1 MLPFQDT
8 KLSPKER
15 AHDLCARLTS
25 QEKTGQLNQRL
36 YGFQSVRRE
45 GERLTLDEAFLTA
58 PDTVYPVA
66 AATTSQATIGSAYIN
81 DADVNSGSPST
92 NYGSSSTLWV
102 GYINGAKYRSY
113 VQFCIEPY
121 ESYIAPYGIT
131 DAYLLLYEK
140 SGNTSTFTM
149 QPRIPNNIWT
159 YTSLTWNNQPG
170 YLSAFNG
177 VSAPSNVP
185 LTQTSTMYRV
195 YMTAYVQACMRN
207 YVSQALPRTIHEQ
220 RGLMLKIA
228 NETSAQVR
236 MFNSTNAS
244 SNKPTLMIYYNPSYY
259 GTAGTYWDTDGEDPN
274 CAGYALGRAQY
285 ADARVFTFSG
295 NGTVMSEEA
304 YLADLIDHYSTH
316 LNAAVTVD
324 NSQGQSAAVPAGT
337 YRMAFRARR
346 VVMSDGY
353 IADYHVIVQNKN
365 GSWSGKMGTSP
376 SAKLGL
382 INVTA
387 NSDPAVWD
395 TVWNVNDPN
404 MSTYLLLVT
413 GSYR

>member
-1 MLPFQDT
+1 
-8 KLSPKER
+8 
-15 AHDLCARLTS
+15 
-25 QEKTGQLNQRL
+25 
-36 YGFQSVRRE
+36 
-45 GERLTLDEAFLTA
+45 
-58 PDTVYPVA
+58 
-66 AATTSQATIGSAYIN
+66 
-81 DADVNSGSPST
+81 
-92 NYGSSSTLWV
+92 
-102 GYINGAKYRSY
+102 
-113 VQFCIEPY
+113 
-121 ESYIAPYGIT
+121 
-131 DAYLLLYEK
+131 
-140 SGNTSTFTM
+140 
-149 QPRIPNNIWT
+149 
-159 YTSLTWNNQPG
+159 
-170 YLSAFNG
+170 
-177 VSAPSNVP
+177 
-185 LTQTSTMYRV
+185 
-195 YMTAYVQACMRN
+195 
-207 YVSQALPRTIHEQ
+207 
-220 RGLMLKIA
+220 
-228 NETSAQVR
+228 

-316 LNAAVTVD
+316 LNAAVEY
-324 NSQGQSAAVPAGT
+324 SSLGQSAPVSAGT

-365 GSWSGKMGTSP
+365 GSWSGKMGTNP
-376 SAKLGL
+376 SERLGL
-382 INVTA
+382 INVTT

-404 MSTYLLLVT
+404 VSTYLLLVT